1 MSGGERK
8 FGDHHN
14 TINFFIFSGDQYN
27 FVRADELEH
36 AWRIFTPLLKKIDT
50 DRVQP
55 EKYVFGSRGPESS
68 DRLMTSNGFVYAGT
82 YKWQKPE
89 AKPAEKGGSANKL

>member
-1 MSGGERK
+1 
-8 FGDHHN
+8 
-14 TINFFIFSGDQYN
+14 
-27 FVRADELEH
+27 
-36 AWRIFTPLLKKIDT
+36 
-50 DRVQP
+50 VQP